1 MFPPRPPKTA
11 ADKPWAVASADTGR
25 PAETWQAQGTDL
37 VTAERCALIVMNQA
51 HANWAAPVG
60 GKLAWHRADAA
71 WVARDGIAHKVHR
84 VIKHRDGLAR
94 ELAAWVEVKYELTSQ
109 TCVNGRLFDRYRRD
123 VEFAFAAAADVAP
136 LLPDARLHA
145 ARFEKEL
152 KKLDLYLADADNSSP
167 YREAVLAVRRQIDA
181 ARRGEAVSPFAPAGW
196 LSSATVPK
204 RAAWPEPGRLA
215 PDFTAGPFRLADA
228 RGRPVVLVFFKPG
241 SETTDLTLA
250 VADALHQKYGTRSDV
265 VPLAVWGDA
274 AAGVKDR
281 DRRKL
286 TVPIYDGT
294 QAETAFGVD
303 SVPRFVVLDGG
314 GVVQWTFSGVGA
326 ETGHSAR
333 EQLERLL
340 PAVAPGAPDGTIHTP
355 APGTAAPARRP

>member
-1 MFPPRPPKTA
+1 M
-11 ADKPWAVASADTGR
+11 
-25 PAETWQAQGTDL
+25 
-37 VTAERCALIVMNQA
+37 TAERCALIVMNQA